1 MIDLLEKLKT
11 KLCLANVGK
20 GRNSALLTSF
30 SPRHK
35 RDSEI
40 SRTQGN
46 SSCHQ
51 VALGTLE
58 KTQGIRKALSIT
70 WAPFGTKRE
79 RNDSSLVK
87 PTEEARAVSSLGPY
101 RLHSPFESFLY
112 NHAVLPQACSA
123 PSSFLTEQVP
133 AKVQG

>member
-11 KLCLANVGK
+11 KPCLANVGK
-20 GRNSALLTSF
+20 GRDSALLTSF

-51 VALGTLE
+51 VALGMEE
-58 KTQGIRKALSIT
+58 KTQGIRKALSIS
-70 WAPFGTKRE
+70 WAPVRTKWE
-79 RNDSSLVK
+79 RN
-87 PTEEARAVSSLGPY
+87 G
-101 RLHSPFESFLY
+101 
-112 NHAVLPQACSA
+112 CS
-123 PSSFLTEQVP
+123 
-133 AKVQG
+133 